1 MIEYYK
7 ELLYYIQKRT
17 SCRDYAQDIIQE
29 TYVKVIAVQNKQ
41 KLNNPRAFL
50 YKVAKNIIIDKARK
64 SIKFQEIPYEENE
77 YTVKTQQPEEIVL
90 EQNMQMILMQEIQK
104 LPDMRKEAFV
114 LHVVEG
120 HTRQEVARKM
130 KISLNA
136 VDKHISRASIQLK
149 EKLRD
154 KESKS

>member
-1 MIEYYK
+1 
-7 ELLYYIQKRT
+7 
-17 SCRDYAQDIIQE
+17 
-29 TYVKVIAVQNKQ
+29 
-41 KLNNPRAFL
+41 
-50 YKVAKNIIIDKARK
+50 VAKNLIIDKARK
-64 SIKFQEIPYEENE
+64 NIKVQEIPYEENE

-120 HTRQEVARKM
+120 HTRQEVAKKM